1 MAVAVDMYGCFY
13 QFAAS
18 ATFAIKVLSPVYA
31 PARVILLG
39 TAIPQYVVP
48 LCGVDVLV
56 VLGTFNSSSLMVV
69 DDSVTENAL
78 PYDLDVVENFC

>member
-13 QFAAS
+13 QFMAS
-18 ATFAIKVLSPVYA
+18 ATLAMKVLSPVYE

-48 LCGVDVLV
+48 LCGVEVLV
-56 VLGTFNSSSLMVV
+56 VLGTFNSNSLMVLE
-69 DDSVTENAL
+69 DRVTESTL
-78 PYDLDVVENFC
+78 PYDRDVVENFC